1 MGGSVGRKLLLATA
15 HRFSGDAVMVIETD
29 FAMADSSVKP
39 YGCHLTYVCKEQKK
53 GCRLTAPRYIYVRPL
68 AIC

>member
-1 MGGSVGRKLLLATA
+1 MGGSVGRKLLRATA

-39 YGCHLTYVCKEQKK
+39 YSGHLTYVCKE
-53 GCRLTAPRYIYVRPL
+53 
-68 AIC
+68 

>member
-39 YGCHLTYVCKEQKK
+39 YGCHLTYVCKEQK
-53 GCRLTAPRYIYVRPL
+53 RA
-68 AIC
+68 AI